1 MHSTH
6 PREVSSIL
14 IATSCPFFSLS
25 LHSSLVFSFPLLWI
39 PGAGRGGRRKE
50 GESPIPLCLREGKGS
65 QVEGRKRR
73 ELLSKHGRKR
83 GREKEKGAQIRGAPS
98 SSSSSSGVRPF
109 SVLRRIRQAT
119 TDALEGPAKTERSS
133 TTLDSPEEEN
143 ILKL

>member
-25 LHSSLVFSFPLLWI
+25 PFLPGFFSFPLLWI

-83 GREKEKGAQIRGAPS
+83 GREREKGAQIRGAP